1 MKINLKYATVLIV
14 GFLLIVNVC
23 FCVRLND
30 LGEDIKSTEKE
41 TAQLKL
47 QNQDLEKK
55 LFTDQSRQNL
65 NDQAKILGF
74 TKNAEPINLD
84 SLKVA
89 LAK

>member
-1 MKINLKYATVLIV
+1 MKINFKYLTIISV
-14 GFLLIVNVC
+14 GLLLAVNVC
-23 FCVRLND
+23 FCVSINN
-30 LGEDIKSTEKE
+30 LGEDIKSTERE

-65 NDQAKILGF
+65 KDQAIILGF
-74 TKNAEPINLD
+74 TKTAEPINLD

>member
-1 MKINLKYATVLIV
+1 MKINLKYLTGFVV
-14 GFLLIVNVC
+14 VFLLIVNVC
-23 FCVRLND
+23 FCMSLNN
-30 LGEDIKSTEKE
+30 LGENIKRTESE
-41 TAQLKL
+41 TSQLKL

-65 NDQAKILGF
+65 NLQAKILGF
-74 TKNAEPINLD
+74 TKQAEPIYLD

>member
-1 MKINLKYATVLIV
+1 MKLNFKYLTIITVGL
-14 GFLLIVNVC
+14 LLIVNVC
-23 FCVRLND
+23 FCVSLNN
-30 LGEDIKSTEKE
+30 LGENIKSTEKE
-41 TAQLKL
+41 TSQLKL

-65 NDQAKILGF
+65 KDQAKILGF
-74 TKNAEPINLD
+74 TKTAEPIYLD

>member
-1 MKINLKYATVLIV
+1 MKINLKYLTGLIV

-23 FCVRLND
+23 FCVSLNN
-30 LGEDIKSTEKE
+30 LGENIKKTEKE
-41 TAQLKL
+41 ITTFKL

-55 LFTDQSRQNL
+55 LFTEQSRQNL
-65 NDQAKILGF
+65 NEQAKILGF
-74 TKNAEPINLD
+74 TRVAEPIYLD